1 MAEKKTAKKAAPKK
15 QSELLP
21 FDELPIVVKRNRN
34 LLYEYI
40 RTGELPNESSPFLL
54 IIFFYYMVNNLC
66 GLV

>member
-21 FDELPIVVKRNRN
+21 FDELPIVVKRNRK

-40 RTGELPNESSPFLL
+40 RTGELPN
-54 IIFFYYMVNNLC
+54 
-66 GLV
+66 